1 MSYRVLR
8 KEASKPEE
16 QVKESPILKKSIVEE
31 PVETP
36 VETETSEVK
45 ETEPEPVEPRR
56 QLVPE
61 FIPIAD
67 MQIRYVQPEPVPDF
81 ILFLQQLRHKD
92 VNFVK
97 IPIGP
102 KVDKL
107 YLHKPIMQLLGL
119 TGVHWDKIE
128 NLIKRYNDSETNYD
142 EKNRVRK
149 ALLAIVNLTIFI
161 TDEENIEF
169 LRETD

>member
-1 MSYRVLR
+1 MSYRILR
-8 KEASKPEE
+8 KEPSKLEE
-16 QVKESPILKKSIVEE
+16 QKVEASSPLKKSIIEE
-31 PVETP
+31 PEKP
-36 VETETSEVK
+36 VEIE
-45 ETEPEPVEPRR
+45 EPEPVEEKEPEDPRR

-61 FIPIAD
+61 FITIGD
-67 MQIRYVQPEPVPDF
+67 FKIRYVQPEPVPDF
-81 ILFLQQLRHKD
+81 ILFLQQLQHKD
-92 VNFVK
+92 VKFVK
-97 IPIGP
+97 IPITP

-128 NLIKRYNDSETNYD
+128 NLIKRYNDSETEAD
-142 EKNRVRK
+142 ERDRVRK